1 MRILFLT
8 VYFPPEAGPPQAR
21 NYEMARLFTEWGH
34 EVTVLTAFPNHP
46 TGVIPKEYRGKLFA
60 RETMD
65 GMRVLRTT
73 LYPAPN
79 RGFWRWSAKHLSFS
93 VTSLMASPLAGGYD
107 IIVVGSASLFLGLTA
122 HAISLYKRVPWV
134 FTVADLWPA
143 TAVAQGR
150 LSNPTLIRLARGLA
164 SAVYNRAG
172 AVVAVSQAM
181 CEEVVRNG
189 VPEGRVFHIPN
200 GTDTNLFHPQADGG
214 WLRNE
219 LGLRDRFVVMYA
231 GSMGPAHGL
240 TVIVEAAKL
249 LRDDPVVRFVMAGD
263 GSVKQDLVE
272 MAARE
277 GADNISWV
285 GRQPQTRMPEVFNA
299 ADVVIVPQRKSEFFA
314 GVVPFKTAEA
324 MACARPIIMASPPGE
339 ATTMLEAAGAGL
351 VIEPESPRALAEA
364 ILKIKDQPEE
374 AAEMGRRGRLYSVE
388 NLDRAKL
395 AKRFEQVLLDLVST
409 KKKGRRGPASE
420 KHATRVAS

>member
-1 MRILFLT
+1 
-8 VYFPPEAGPPQAR
+8 
-21 NYEMARLFTEWGH
+21 
-34 EVTVLTAFPNHP
+34 
-46 TGVIPKEYRGKLFA
+46 
-60 RETMD
+60 
-65 GMRVLRTT
+65 MRVLRTT

-79 RGFWRWSAKHLSFS
+79 RGFWRWAAKHLSFS
-93 VTSLMASPLAGGYD
+93 VTSLLASPLAGSFD

-122 HAISLYKRVPWV
+122 HAISLYKHVPWV

-150 LSNPTLIRLARGLA
+150 LSDPRLIRLAEGLA

-181 CEEVVRNG
+181 CDEVVRNG
-189 VPEGRVFHIPN
+189 VPPERVFHIPN
-200 GTDTNLFHPQADGG
+200 GTDTNLFHPGPDGG
-214 WLRNE
+214 RLRRE
-219 LGLRDRFVVMYA
+219 LGLEDRFVAMYA

-240 TVIVEAAKL
+240 EAIVEAAKL
-249 LRDDPVVRFVMAGD
+249 LRHHPDVRFVMVGD
-263 GSVKQDLVE
+263 GSVKQGLVE

-277 GADNISWV
+277 GTDNISWV
-285 GRQPQTRMPEVFNA
+285 GRQPQARMPEVINA

-339 ATTMLEAAGAGL
+339 ATAMLESVGAGL

-364 ILKIKDQPEE
+364 VLRVKDEPEA
-374 AAEMGRRGRLYSVE
+374 AAEMGRRGRAYAVE
-388 NLDRAKL
+388 NLDRAVL
-395 AKRFEQVLLDLVST
+395 AKRFEQVLAGLVGANR
-409 KKKGRRGPASE
+409 GRRGPAAE
-420 KHATRVAS
+420 KHASRVAP